1 MLPLG
6 EACWDDV
13 YSVPCDRVR
22 SRADALMAMQRAF
35 ANKQPCMTRE
45 EAEQAARYPAQ
56 LDIPGALKGRALRLA
71 QTGLVAE
78 LQSREIQMRQQFGF
92 NSFGRGMQHKI
103 GVASATAEDVRI
115 WDMLSAKLQ
124 SALEKARTGAF
135 RAVVSSAPPQDWV
148 RLEVAA
154 DPVAAGVV
162 GAAVARAGVVTA
174 AATEGGVDGSGEA
187 GGGAAADVDG
197 RGCGGA
203 ASAAAAA
210 GLGRVDGVS
219 GADGTGVALSAEAAV
234 DGGRLV
240 HTVHRHGFTVGNG
253 EAVCTAPSKPL
264 LSPGYVRGA
273 PGEEDALVL
282 NVTCSSSWE
291 GSPDDS
297 SSSLTMSVG
306 RKGGRDRAGGTAT
319 GEYQKDCRA
328 ALELAYEQAAVGLVD
343 AKDISFQL
351 EGDSVAAEG
360 IAKVV
365 VGLLSQ
371 HPKVQSLPAGID
383 MAAAFVAVMGDEVP
397 SADCRK
403 DEGRYPKAP
412 FRIKRKVLGNH
423 VEFYGVSAVEACV
436 KMDLALLQ
444 VLQDPVGYS
453 LERYLPGDDGQQ
465 WLEHQAEYQE
475 SLQCTVPSVSDVF
488 KGLMEE
494 HQEENA
500 AAVAAWRDSCE
511 RLRPAADE
519 LVRLP
524 GDPGP
529 GATAETAS
537 AYQRACAVVTYLLDS
552 GKSAVPHESLAQGMG
567 RPNSVFKT
575 R

>member
-1 MLPLG
+1 MLQHVGGRSGGVNNTMMIASALNNGVSEEVLFWVALKAGFAFNSATLFLYYRDVLSGAAQLLLSAGGSAAGGDAAAMAAELQEQVTELQRKVTAERNNSSTQPSSVGSTSNINSSLAVEAAAACVSLRADGCASAVLPLG

-71 QTGLVAE
+71 QGLVAE

-92 NSFGRGMQHKI
+92 NSFGRGMRHKI

-124 SALEKARTGAF
+124 SALEKARTDAF
-135 RAVVSSAPPQDWV
+135 RAVISCAPPQDWV

-174 AATEGGVDGSGEA
+174 GAAEGGVDGSGEA
-187 GGGAAADVDG
+187 GGGAAAYVDG

-203 ASAAAAA
+203 ASAAVVA

-264 LSPGYVRGA
+264 LSPAYVRGA

-282 NVTCSSSWE
+282 NVSCRVH
-291 GSPDDS
+291 
-297 SSSLTMSVG
+297 SLLLG
-306 RKGGRDRAGGTAT
+306 KG
-319 GEYQKDCRA
+319 
-328 ALELAYEQAAVGLVD
+328 
-343 AKDISFQL
+343 
-351 EGDSVAAEG
+351 
-360 IAKVV
+360 
-365 VGLLSQ
+365 
-371 HPKVQSLPAGID
+371 PLP
-383 MAAAFVAVMGDEVP
+383 
-397 SADCRK
+397 
-403 DEGRYPKAP
+403 
-412 FRIKRKVLGNH
+412 
-423 VEFYGVSAVEACV
+423 
-436 KMDLALLQ
+436 
-444 VLQDPVGYS
+444 
-453 LERYLPGDDGQQ
+453 
-465 WLEHQAEYQE
+465 
-475 SLQCTVPSVSDVF
+475 
-488 KGLMEE
+488 
-494 HQEENA
+494 
-500 AAVAAWRDSCE
+500 
-511 RLRPAADE
+511 
-519 LVRLP
+519 
-524 GDPGP
+524 
-529 GATAETAS
+529 
-537 AYQRACAVVTYLLDS
+537 
-552 GKSAVPHESLAQGMG
+552 
-567 RPNSVFKT
+567 
-575 R
+575 